1 MAFKIKLPNE
11 NKMTE
16 LEKYQLINKCE
27 TVEQLAEAMQN
38 IAEDGYIKGRIKSFK
53 VDEMING
60 LKLFIEDKAP
70 QNVLTREYSIR
81 QQAMYIKSWKD
92 KPLARGL
99 QKYLDET
106 PREQIIKDWESVK
119 DFKGGMH
126 IDIENYL
133 NALDDNLRKKLVNDR
148 KV

>member
-1 MAFKIKLPNE
+1 
-11 NKMTE
+11 MTE

-27 TVEQLAEAMQN
+27 TVEQLAGAMQD
-38 IAEDGYIKGRIKSFK
+38 IAEDGYIKGRVKSFK
-53 VDEMING
+53 VDDMING

-70 QNVLTREYSIR
+70 QNVLTREYGIR

-92 KPLARGL
+92 KPLVRGL

-119 DFKGGMH
+119 EFDNVEGSMH
-126 IDIENYL
+126 VNLEDYL
-133 NALDDNLRKKLVNDR
+133 NALDDNFREKLTKSLNS
-148 KV
+148 KINKNEEI